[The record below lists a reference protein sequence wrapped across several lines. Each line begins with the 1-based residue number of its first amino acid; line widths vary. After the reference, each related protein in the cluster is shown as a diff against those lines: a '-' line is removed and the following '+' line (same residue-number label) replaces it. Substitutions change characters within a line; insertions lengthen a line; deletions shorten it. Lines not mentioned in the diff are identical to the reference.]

1 MFQRMSSGNGFM
13 KKTDD
18 QGKFLKRTGD
28 LLEKGYTFTE
38 AIDFLLVPQRKGS
51 KKLKERITQ
60 SLHKGESLSFIFDR
74 QLNMPKQVSAQI
86 YFAEH
91 HGQMGK
97 TLIEAGNYLLKKNE
111 EKQRILR
118 VIQYPVF
125 LVLVAIMLMVLLR
138 KILFPRFQVLYSSL
152 GYDES
157 RGMKYLVW
165 FIESLPSYFFA
176 FLMILIVTSPILFF
190 FKRKLFQV
198 KHIVIL
204 TKFPILSTFI
214 KHGHTHFFA
223 RELSFLLKNGLSITE
238 SLTIIETQSFRPA
251 MQYISKNVLRGLKEG
266 QPLHACTSRITFLQQ
281 EFSYVVAH
289 GQKNGR
295 LADELKLYSD
305 ICFAELEEKGNQ
317 LLKYIQPTIF
327 AFVGLFIMAIYFSI
341 MMPLFQ
347 MMQGI

>member
-1 MFQRMSSGNGFM
+1 LFQKLSSGNGFM
-13 KKTDD
+13 KKMDE

-28 LLEKGYTFTE
+28 LLTKGYTFSE
-38 AIDFLLVPQRKGS
+38 AIDFLLVPGRSGP
-51 KKLKERITQ
+51 KKLKKRINQ
-60 SLHKGESLSFIFDR
+60 SFQKGESLSSIFDR
-74 QLNMPKQVSAQI
+74 HLNMPKQVSAQI

-91 HGQMGK
+91 HGQVGE

-111 EKQRILR
+111 EKQKFLR

-138 KILFPRFQVLYSSL
+138 RILFPRFQALYSSL
-152 GYDES
+152 GYDQS
-157 RGMKYLVW
+157 DSMRVLLW
-165 FIESLPSYFFA
+165 FIESFPTYFFTCLLILA
-176 FLMILIVTSPILFF
+176 SVFPFLYF
-190 FKRKLFQV
+190 FKNKLFHVRQ
-198 KHIVIL
+198 IVFL
-204 TKFPILSTFI
+204 TKFPLLSFFI
-214 KHGHTHFFA
+214 KQGHTHFFA
-223 RELSFLLKNGLSITE
+223 REFSFLLKNGVSITDA
-238 SLTIIETQSFRPA
+238 LTIIEKQSYRPTL
-251 MQYISKNVLRGLKEG
+251 QYISKKLLKGLKEG
-266 QPLHACTSRITFLQQ
+266 RPLHECTSRLSLFQE
-281 EFSYVVAH
+281 EFSYVVDH

-305 ICFAELEEKGNQ
+305 ICFGELEEKGNQ

>member
-1 MFQRMSSGNGFM
+1 M

-28 LLEKGYTFTE
+28 LLVKGYTFSE
-38 AIDFLLVPQRKGS
+38 AIDFLLVPGRHGP

-60 SLHKGESLSFIFDR
+60 SLQKGESLSSIFDR
-74 QLNMPKQVSAQI
+74 QLKMPKQVSAQI

-91 HGQMGK
+91 HGQMGT

-111 EKQRILR
+111 EKQKFLR

-125 LVLVAIMLMVLLR
+125 LVLAAIMLMVLLHR
-138 KILFPRFQVLYSSL
+138 ILFPRFQALYSTL
-152 GYDES
+152 GSDQS
-157 RGMKYLVW
+157 DSMNILLR
-165 FIESLPSYFFA
+165 FIESFPTYFFA
-176 FLMILIVTSPILFF
+176 FILILVISTPFLYF
-190 FKRKLFQV
+190 FKNKLFQV
-198 KHIVIL
+198 RHIVFL
-204 TKFPILSTFI
+204 TKFPLLSFFI
-214 KHGHTHFFA
+214 KQGHTHFFA
-223 RELSFLLKNGLSITE
+223 RELSFLLKNGVSITE
-238 SLTIIETQSFRPA
+238 SLTIIEKQSYRPA
-251 MQYISKNVLRGLKEG
+251 LQYISKRLLKGLKEG
-266 QPLHACTSRITFLQQ
+266 RQLHDCTAELSLFQE

-289 GQKNGR
+289 GQKNGK

-305 ICFAELEEKGNQ
+305 ICFGELEEKGNQ